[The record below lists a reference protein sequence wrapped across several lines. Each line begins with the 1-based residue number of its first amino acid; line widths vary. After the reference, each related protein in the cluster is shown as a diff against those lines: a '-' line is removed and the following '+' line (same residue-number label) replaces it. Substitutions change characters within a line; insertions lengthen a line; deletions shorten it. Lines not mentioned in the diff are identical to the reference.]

1 MGHQAVSSR
10 EVATEDT
17 VATAFKINSMA
28 IACGGDLVVGGMES
42 GEIGLFD
49 PGDLTLAS
57 RCQTNL
63 GDIYGLAAHPHRPLV
78 ATLGMDHTIALVDL
92 ERPTAPRVV
101 DRFCTRNLAPWNDI
115 AHVDRN
121 PSQSQAIAF
130 HPALDRIATRGAS
143 AGVLELDYGNGR
155 IEDVHCTRMHGLE
168 DVTTVCYPTGESPL
182 LVSAALGSVVF
193 SQDGLILDEMR
204 VARGNVHWFEPLAQG
219 GVHLVATDDRRVVK
233 VDLDRREVLHEGPVF
248 TRDDLEHVHVNPTSG
263 RAFVVGFDRNVY
275 EIDPQTCGPI
285 GIVYR
290 APFKM
295 RWFKTL
301 SEAPDV
307 GFAQCFDGA
316 IYKVDLSTGSLLGL
330 TRRTPPP
337 LWTGCRLGADR
348 LAFAGEGD
356 EVAVCRIAAQPA
368 TRRIMLKHEATL
380 AKPEKHSYTKRMVT
394 GPDGS
399 LFLAQTS
406 GKVLAFAPDGA
417 ARTLADFGSAV
428 RDIAVDAAGGAVFV
442 CLESGHAHR
451 LAADTGKVD
460 ASWVSPDGHPAWAL
474 AHNAAQG
481 LLAVAER
488 QGRIRMLDARTLTV
502 VHPGPEARRV
512 KRVRWFDDDTLAF
525 NREDSLQRWHM
536 ESDTTIDWVAPF
548 GNTVEDFCWSRKYGY
563 LFLIGYTTDVTL
575 CDLNTGEKLYVG
587 ADQEDYSKGILC
599 LEEVAEHAYP
609 IEILTF
615 GRSGRVHGFRP
626 HGDKLV
632 AHGPVSGLLVTR
644 YYHD

>member
-168 DVTTVCYPTGESPL
+168 DVTTVCYPTGESPAPGQRGLGQRGL
-182 LVSAALGSVVF
+182 LAGRADPGRNARRARATSTGSNRWRKAVC
-193 SQDGLILDEMR
+193 IWWRPMT
-204 VARGNVHWFEPLAQG
+204 G
-219 GVHLVATDDRRVVK
+219 GWSRSTWTGAK
-233 VDLDRREVLHEGPVF
+233 VLHEGPVF

-348 LAFAGEGD
+348 LAFAGEG
-356 EVAVCRIAAQPA
+356 RRGGGLPHRGT
-368 TRRIMLKHEATL
+368 TRDQADHAEA
-380 AKPEKHSYTKRMVT
+380 
-394 GPDGS
+394 
-399 LFLAQTS
+399 
-406 GKVLAFAPDGA
+406 
-417 ARTLADFGSAV
+417 
-428 RDIAVDAAGGAVFV
+428 
-442 CLESGHAHR
+442 
-451 LAADTGKVD
+451 
-460 ASWVSPDGHPAWAL
+460 
-474 AHNAAQG
+474 
-481 LLAVAER
+481 
-488 QGRIRMLDARTLTV
+488 
-502 VHPGPEARRV
+502 
-512 KRVRWFDDDTLAF
+512 
-525 NREDSLQRWHM
+525 
-536 ESDTTIDWVAPF
+536 
-548 GNTVEDFCWSRKYGY
+548 
-563 LFLIGYTTDVTL
+563 
-575 CDLNTGEKLYVG
+575 
-587 ADQEDYSKGILC
+587 
-599 LEEVAEHAYP
+599 
-609 IEILTF
+609 
-615 GRSGRVHGFRP
+615 
-626 HGDKLV
+626 
-632 AHGPVSGLLVTR
+632 
-644 YYHD
+644 